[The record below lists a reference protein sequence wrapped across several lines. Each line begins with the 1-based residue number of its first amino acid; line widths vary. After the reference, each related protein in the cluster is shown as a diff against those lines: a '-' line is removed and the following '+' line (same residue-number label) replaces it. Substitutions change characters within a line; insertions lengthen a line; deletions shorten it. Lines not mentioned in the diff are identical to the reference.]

1 MRPEGGHYDSS
12 TLRDYLRV
20 VQRRKWII
28 LTALVLVPLASVWL
42 SLRQT
47 PLYQA
52 SADVLM
58 GRTNIAASLT
68 GIQDPITYYRPERA
82 AQTQA
87 ELARLPALAE
97 NVVKAAGVDRS
108 GGYLLG
114 SSFVSASEE
123 ADVLS
128 FTVTDTSPEVAA
140 RLADAYAREYIEFS
154 RELETGALV
163 SAREEVED
171 RIAELE
177 ARGESDSALYANL
190 VDKEQQLRTIEAL
203 QASSA
208 FVVRPTSGAYQTQPR
223 PVRNGMLGLALALV
237 LGIALAFLREA
248 LDTRVRATEEIERL
262 GLPLLARLPEPPRRL
277 RSKNRLVM
285 LAEPNGA
292 QAEAFRMLKTN
303 LEFVNLDRSVKT
315 IMVTSAVEG
324 EGKSTTVANLAV
336 TFARAGER
344 VVLVD
349 LDLRRPVLNRFFG
362 LRGRSGLTQVALGHA
377 DLEDALVSIAVSSPG
392 RNDRAQGNGK
402 SNGHLEGLLEVL
414 PSGPIP
420 PDVGEFV
427 GTGAL
432 MSILDS
438 LRGRADVVL
447 IDAPPLLHVGDTRLL
462 ASKVD
467 GVILVTRLN
476 VLRRPM
482 LKEVQRVLDA
492 TPAAK
497 LGFVITAAEAE
508 EGYGYG
514 AYARSYGR
522 PASEKELVS

>member
-1 MRPEGGHYDSS
+1 MRPEGGQQHDSS

-28 LTALVLVPLASVWL
+28 LAALVLVPLAAVWL

-68 GIQDPITYYRPERA
+68 GIQDPISYYRPERA

-87 ELARLPALAE
+87 ELARLPALAQRVA
-97 NVVKAAGVDRS
+97 NAAKVDRS
-108 GGYLLG
+108 PGYILG
-114 SSFVSASEE
+114 SSSVSASDE

-128 FTVTDTSPEVAA
+128 FTVTDTSPEVAV
-140 RLADAYAREYIEFS
+140 RVADAYAGEYIKFS

-163 SAREEVED
+163 DARQEVES

-177 ARGESDSALYANL
+177 ARGESDTPLYASL

-208 FVVRPTSGAYQTQPR
+208 FIVRPTTGAYQIQPR
-223 PVRNGMLGLALALV
+223 PVRDGFLGLALAIV

-248 LDTRVRATEEIERL
+248 LDTRVRSTEEIERL
-262 GLPLLARLPEPPRRL
+262 GLPLLARLPEPARRL

-285 LAEPNGA
+285 LTDPNGA

-303 LEFVNLDRSVKT
+303 LEFVNLGRSAKT
-315 IMVTSAVEG
+315 IMVTSAIEA
-324 EGKSTTVANLAV
+324 EGKSTTVSNLAV
-336 TFARAGER
+336 SFARAGEH
-344 VVLVD
+344 VILVD
-349 LDLRRPVLNRFFG
+349 LDLRRPALNRFFSLDG
-362 LRGRSGLTQVALGHA
+362 HVGLTHVALGHA
-377 DLEDALVSIAVSSPG
+377 QLDEALVPIAVSTPG
-392 RNDRAQGNGK
+392 RNGSVQANGK
-402 SNGHLEGLLEVL
+402 AGQLEGILEVL

-427 GTGAL
+427 GTEAL
-432 MSILDS
+432 MNILDS
-438 LRGRADVVL
+438 LRERADVVL
-447 IDAPPLLHVGDTRLL
+447 VDSPPLLHVGDTRVL
-462 ASKVD
+462 ASRVD
-467 GVILVTRLN
+467 GIILVTRLN

-482 LKEVQRVLDA
+482 LKELQRVLDS

-497 LGFVITAAEAE
+497 LGFVITGAESE

-514 AYARSYGR
+514 GYYRSYEK
-522 PASEKELVS
+522 ASSEKELVS